1 MAADVDTGMEKGEMK
16 RLLAKSKKEPVNCAF
31 GQGDDNTMAL
41 LLLDKVKAGKGVEK
55 ELTKQFPDAKNTRF
69 GTAVVDV
76 DVDPKKVIFTVNKP
90 VSSMARKLVKTLK
103 GTGYNKVVIGLDD
116 GTVVDSHS
124 EEEEGGE
131 TEGEEVSTA
140 PPSPGAPPPPPP
152 PPGPPKLDPAM
163 LTRLLGELIKRIP
176 AAVLAAPTLKDALG
190 KLAAEATAHLKAN
203 QLTEAATQIAQLR
216 KALDAVPAS
225 PAPPAT
231 PAAPARAE
239 GAKVTYAKSR
249 LAWLAA
255 RQKVESDMEKLR
267 KEMIATFEDDEDSPE
282 LDKLYRAR
290 VAPVMAALD
299 ESLADKLDEAI
310 NAEDPGKRDILIGEA
325 RQIIQRYTDY
335 VDGESLIADLDDK
348 PFVPVAIRATLTST
362 LSALSKT
369 IV

>member
-1 MAADVDTGMEKGEMK
+1 MAADVNTGMEKPEMK
-16 RLLAKSKKEPVNCAF
+16 RLLAKSKSEPVNCAF
-31 GQGDDNTMAL
+31 GQGDDNSTAL
-41 LLLDKVKAGKGVEK
+41 LMLDKVKGPKGVEK
-55 ELTKQFPDAKNTRF
+55 ELSGKFPEAKNTRF
-69 GTAVVDV
+69 GTALVDV
-76 DVDPKKVIFTVNKP
+76 EVDPKLVRFVINKP
-90 VSSMARKLVKTLK
+90 VSGIARKLVKTLK
-103 GTGYNKVVIGLDD
+103 GTGYNKVIIGLED
-116 GTVVDSHS
+116 GTTVDSHS
-124 EEEEGGE
+124 EEEEGSE
-131 TEGEEVSTA
+131 TEGEEKSVA
-140 PPSPGAPPPPPP
+140 PP
-152 PPGPPKLDPAM
+152 PPKLDPAM
-163 LTRLLGELIKRIP
+163 LTRLLGDLIKRIP

-310 NAEDPGKRDILIGEA
+310 NAEDPGKRQMLIGEA

-335 VDGESLIADLDDK
+335 VDGESLIADLDDN

>member
-1 MAADVDTGMEKGEMK
+1 MAGDVNTGMEKPEMK
-16 RLLAKSKKEPVNCAF
+16 RLLAKSKSEPVNCAF
-31 GQGDDNTMAL
+31 GQGDDNSTAL
-41 LLLDKVKAGKGVEK
+41 LMLDKVKGPKGVEK
-55 ELTKQFPDAKNTRF
+55 ELTGKFPNAKNTRF

-76 DVDPKKVIFTVNKP
+76 EDDPKLVRFAINKP
-90 VSSMARKLVKTLK
+90 VSGIARKLVKTLK

-116 GTVVDSHS
+116 GTVCDSHS
-124 EEEEGGE
+124 EEEEGSE
-131 TEGEEVSTA
+131 TEGQEVSAA
-140 PPSPGAPPPPPP
+140 PPPPGAPPPPPP

-163 LTRLLGELIKRIP
+163 LTRMLGDLIKRIP

-216 KALDAVPAS
+216 KALDAVPAGT
-225 PAPPAT
+225 AT
-231 PAAPARAE
+231 PQTTAPGRAE

-267 KEMIATFEDDEDSPE
+267 KEMIAAFEDDEDSPE

-310 NAEDPGKRDILIGEA
+310 NAEDPGKRQLLIGEA
-325 RQIIQRYTDY
+325 KQIIQRYTDY
-335 VDGESLIADLDDK
+335 MEGESLIADLDDN
-348 PFVPVAIRATLTST
+348 PFVPVAIRATLTAT